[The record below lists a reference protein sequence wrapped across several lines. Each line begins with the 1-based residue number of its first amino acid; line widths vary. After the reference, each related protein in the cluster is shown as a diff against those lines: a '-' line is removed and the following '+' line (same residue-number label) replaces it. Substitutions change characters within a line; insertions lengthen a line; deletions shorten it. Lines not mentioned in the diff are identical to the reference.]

1 MSCSPRRDLSALE
14 MSRVVSILPSGDE
27 PIRTRDD
34 LLAVFYE
41 AAAQTQAPRIGP
53 EMEKTGIHPADL
65 SPVNYEGVV
74 MNVLVDLA
82 AHHGWATHRERD
94 GGPIISLE
102 KDGASVTLEP
112 GGQLELS
119 GAPAADVHAIDHETR
134 THMRELA
141 DVSARLG
148 VQWLGIGFHPFATR
162 EDLHWVP
169 KARYAIMRDYFP
181 TVGRYGVDMMLRTC
195 TVQTNLDYRSEEEAM
210 RMMRV
215 SLAIAPLTTAMF
227 ANSPW
232 VEGKPFGGVTM
243 RGLVW
248 TDVDSS
254 RTGLVPALWKKN
266 ARFDDYV
273 DFALSANMFI
283 IKRGADATG
292 NTEQT
297 FADYIREGKD
307 ELFATQ
313 NDWRLHLNTLFPEV
327 RLKRTIEIRSA
338 DAQGPKHVSALHAM
352 YAGLLY
358 DDRAR
363 DELEAL
369 VEPWTYDEVVALRP
383 RIWREGLGTPFRGER
398 LAQVASKVLDIA
410 KGGLARRAR
419 KDAKGRDE
427 WVYLESLASLVS
439 RGLTPADELAAE
451 IGTGEGAKQKLV
463 ALTDLS
469 SLA

>member
-1 MSCSPRRDLSALE
+1 MSAPP
-14 MSRVVSILPSGDE
+14 VFGPSGDE

-34 LLAVFYE
+34 LLAVFHE
-41 AAAQTQAPRIGP
+41 AAAQTEPPRIGP
-53 EMEKTGIHPADL
+53 EMEKTGIHPADF
-65 SPVNYEGVV
+65 SPVTYEGVV

-82 AHHGWATHRERD
+82 ANHGWETHRERD

-102 KDGASVTLEP
+102 KNGASVTLEP

-134 THMRELA
+134 EHMRELA
-141 DVSARLG
+141 DVSNRLG
-148 VQWLGIGFHPFATR
+148 VRWLGIGFHPFATR
-162 EDLHWVP
+162 DELHWVP
-169 KARYAIMRDYFP
+169 KARYAIMREYFP

-195 TVQTNLDYRSEEEAM
+195 TVQTNLDYRSEDDAM
-210 RMMRV
+210 RMMRL
-215 SLAIAPLTTAMF
+215 SLAIAPLTTAIF

-232 VEGKPFGGVTM
+232 VEGKPFGGKTM

-254 RTGLVPALWKKN
+254 RTGLVPALWKKT

-273 DFALSANMFI
+273 DFALGANMFI

-292 NTEQT
+292 NTDQT
-297 FADYIREGKD
+297 FADYIRQGKD
-307 ELFATQ
+307 ELHATQ
-313 NDWRLHLNTLFPEV
+313 DDWRLHLNTLFPEV

-338 DAQGPKHVSALHAM
+338 DAQSPKYVSALHAM
-352 YAGLLY
+352 YTGLLY

-369 VEPWTYDEVVALRP
+369 IEPWTYDDVAAVRP
-383 RIWREGLGTPFRGER
+383 RIWKEGLATPFPIAGKGQR
-398 LAQVASKVLDIA
+398 LADVASKVLDIA
-410 KGGLARRAR
+410 KGGLQRRAR

-427 WVYLESLASLVS
+427 SVYMDAIASLVS
-439 RGLTPADELAAE
+439 RGLTPADELAE
-451 IGTGEGAKQKLV
+451 QIGGTGDSAKRKLV
-463 ALTDLS
+463 ELTDLAG
-469 SLA
+469 LALP

>member
-1 MSCSPRRDLSALE
+1 
-14 MSRVVSILPSGDE
+14 MSRIVSIPVLGPSGDE

-41 AAAQTQAPRIGP
+41 AAAQTEAPRIGP

-65 SPVNYEGVV
+65 SPVTYEGVV

-102 KDGASVTLEP
+102 KNGASVTLEP

-119 GAPAADVHAIDHETR
+119 GAPAPDVHAIDDETR

-148 VQWLGIGFHPFATR
+148 VQWLGIGFHPFAAR
-162 EDLHWVP
+162 ADLHWVP
-169 KARYAIMRDYFP
+169 KLRYAIMRDYFP

-195 TVQTNLDYRSEEEAM
+195 TVQTNLDYRSEDEAM
-210 RMMRV
+210 RMMHL
-215 SLAIAPLTTAMF
+215 SLALSPLTTAIF

-266 ARFDDYV
+266 ARFEDYV
-273 DFALSANMFI
+273 DFALGANMFI
-283 IKRGADATG
+283 IKRGADATA

-297 FADYIREGKD
+297 FSDYMREGK
-307 ELFATQ
+307 EGMRPTQ
-313 NDWRLHLNTLFPEV
+313 DDWRLHLNTLFPEV

-338 DAQGPKHVSALHAM
+338 DAQGPKYVSALHAM
-352 YAGLLY
+352 YTGLLY

-369 VEPWTYDEVVALRP
+369 IESWTYDEVAALRP

-398 LAQVASKVLDIA
+398 LAGVASKVLDIA
-410 KGGLARRAR
+410 KGGLVRRAR
-419 KDAKGRDE
+419 LDAKGRDE
-427 WVYLESLASLVS
+427 YVHLAALVSLVS
-439 RGLTPADELAAE
+439 RGLTPADELAE
-451 IGTGEGAKQKLV
+451 QIGTGEPAKQKLV
-463 ALTDLS
+463 ELTNLA